1 MFKKICLIGLI
12 AAAFSFAQEE
22 GETYIRN
29 ICDTLPKSATPR
41 VELKMTRVD
50 VTQWYGSK
58 DLSKKDSSS
67 VKHYESYEAVKPFR
81 NKVLLSLPVS
91 ITAACAETKYN
102 LYKYVEW
109 DQSGAEWN
117 LNTENDD
124 YATVI
129 YDINMIEFP
138 GYDSSNAYNILAMK
152 KGSLPTDGAY
162 SSGELLVSKTFELQ
176 FDWWYTIAAY
186 KTENTKT
193 DDSGKTV
200 VTTSWKMNYANTMDS
215 ASSVNS
221 AVAGLKVPD
230 SVSKVQY
237 QQFHVVLSDPNKNV
251 VASSSSEAASSSSVA
266 SSSSETASSSSIASS
281 SSEEKSSSSEASSS
295 SVEESSSSEG
305 TTVIGRVEASPRA
318 FKAREIRRLD
328 GSKIK
333 AGEALVP
340 GVYYVKGMDGR
351 WKKQVELP

>member
-41 VELKMTRVD
+41 IELKMTRVD
-50 VTQWYGSK
+50 VTQWYGSN

-67 VKHYESYEAVKPFR
+67 VKRYESYEAVKPFR

-109 DQSGAEWN
+109 DQSGAKWD

-186 KTENTKT
+186 KTETTKT
-193 DDSGKTV
+193 DSSGKTV

-221 AVAGLKVPD
+221 AVAGLKVPED
-230 SVSKVQY
+230 VSKIQF
-237 QQFHVVLSDPNKNV
+237 QQFHVVLSDPNKNM